1 MQSTIIQLSFTGYL
15 SWCPTYNIVH
25 TFPNET
31 LQIQVLIVHHST
43 DEFPLRLA
51 PSDLIDIVDQAKD
64 QFDTRLVMPVML
76 IYCNLNSKSWLHF
89 IQTPPLHG
97 YIYMTLSCVSIWEVC
112 LEFIQCRFVSQEC
125 VCNYWLYRMARQTS
139 QWHCPWYCPA
149 SLRNSKLCQQW
160 MVSSV
165 YTETSFE
172 CCDMRLRELEYSV

>member
-1 MQSTIIQLSFTGYL
+1 MPNLQYCAHLSKWDTSNTSLDCSSQYRWIPSEVSSQWSHRYRRPSKGSIWYEVSDACYVDILQFKFQIVAPFYTNSSTSRI
-15 SWCPTYNIVH
+15 
-25 TFPNET
+25 
-31 LQIQVLIVHHST
+31 
-43 DEFPLRLA
+43 
-51 PSDLIDIVDQAKD
+51 
-64 QFDTRLVMPVML
+64 
-76 IYCNLNSKSWLHF
+76 
-89 IQTPPLHG
+89 